1 MRDHLGEE
9 LAAEILALEARHPT
23 ILFEIAT
30 RDALTLIGVL
40 QLVLRHPAVPANARA
55 LVEHVKRQLTAP
67 LAGSPALVTVIAMGD
82 DPQFDS

>member
-55 LVEHVKRQLTAP
+55 LV
-67 LAGSPALVTVIAMGD
+67 
-82 DPQFDS
+82 